1 MSVTYGVLL
10 FEEYF
15 MLNNFEHSVADDFS
29 ESSKAF
35 SHLSKLAVIVALQK
49 EAQPILQAFC
59 GDYKTWDSYGVTF
72 IQGKIASNSKGENST
87 LTICVA
93 GMGKSAAA
101 AAAQALIIES
111 NPQVLIFSGIAGA
124 LNPRLSVGDIVIGK
138 NLHYLETNTQIIA
151 ECAPY
156 KSVFESDPKLC
167 DLAAKEAELLGF
179 RLEKSLEESSSV
191 AGDLSSDFKQSA
203 SSINSVAY
211 VCGNIATSD
220 QFNTDPNILDAVR
233 ATVFGD
239 CEEMEGA
246 AAAHIAAKN
255 GVPFL
260 AIRSM
265 SNRCGES
272 YESVDSHKDDLV
284 LAANQAGSLT
294 LRVLKALVK

>member
-15 MLNNFEHSVADDFS
+15 MLNNFEHSAADDFS
-29 ESSKAF
+29 ESSKDF

-72 IQGKIASNSKGENST
+72 IQGKIASNSKGENPT

-124 LNPRLSVGDIVIGK
+124 LNPRLNVGDIVIGK
-138 NLHYLETNTQIIA
+138 KLHYLETNTQIIA

-167 DLAAKEAELLGF
+167 DLAAKEAQLLGF

-191 AGDLSSDFKQSA
+191 AGDLSSDFKQNESNVNSA
-203 SSINSVAY
+203 AY

-220 QFNTDPNILDAVR
+220 QFNTDPDILDVVR

-246 AAAHIAAKN
+246 AAAHIVAKN

-284 LAANQAGSLT
+284 LAANKAGLLT

>member
-138 NLHYLETNTQIIA
+138 KLHYLETNTQIIA

-167 DLAAKEAELLGF
+167 DLAAKEAQLLGF

-203 SSINSVAY
+203 SNENSVAY

>member
-1 MSVTYGVLL
+1 
-10 FEEYF
+10 

-29 ESSKAF
+29 ESSKDF

-72 IQGKIASNSKGENST
+72 IQGKIASNSKGENPT

-93 GMGKSAAA
+93 GMGKCAAA

-138 NLHYLETNTQIIA
+138 KLHYLETNTQIIA

-156 KSVFESDPKLC
+156 KSVFESDSKLC
-167 DLAAKEAELLGF
+167 DLAVKEAQLLGF

-203 SSINSVAY
+203 SNENSVSNENSNNVAY
-211 VCGNIATSD
+211 LCGNIATSD

-260 AIRSM
+260 AIHSM

>member
-1 MSVTYGVLL
+1 
-10 FEEYF
+10 
-15 MLNNFEHSVADDFS
+15 MLNNFEHSAADDFS
-29 ESSKAF
+29 ESSKDF

-72 IQGKIASNSKGENST
+72 IQGKIASNSKGENPT

-93 GMGKSAAA
+93 GMGKCAAA

-111 NPQVLIFSGIAGA
+111 NPQVLIFSGIAGS

-138 NLHYLETNTQIIA
+138 KLHYLETNTQIIA

-167 DLAAKEAELLGF
+167 DLAAKEAQLLGF

-191 AGDLSSDFKQSA
+191 AGDLFSDFKQNESNV
-203 SSINSVAY
+203 NSVAY

-220 QFNTDPNILDAVR
+220 QFNTNPNILDVVR

>member
-1 MSVTYGVLL
+1 
-10 FEEYF
+10 

-138 NLHYLETNTQIIA
+138 KLHYLETNTQIIA

-167 DLAAKEAELLGF
+167 DLAAKEAQLLGF

-203 SSINSVAY
+203 SNENSVAY

>member
-1 MSVTYGVLL
+1 
-10 FEEYF
+10 

-72 IQGKIASNSKGENST
+72 IQGKIASNSKGENPT

-93 GMGKSAAA
+93 GMGKCAAA

-138 NLHYLETNTQIIA
+138 KLHYLETNTQIIA

-167 DLAAKEAELLGF
+167 DLAAKEAQLLGF

-203 SSINSVAY
+203 SNINSVSY

-220 QFNTDPNILDAVR
+220 QFNTNPNILDAVR

>member
-1 MSVTYGVLL
+1 
-10 FEEYF
+10 
-15 MLNNFEHSVADDFS
+15 MLNNFEHSAADDFS
-29 ESSKAF
+29 ESSKDF

-72 IQGKIASNSKGENST
+72 IQGKIASNSKGENPT

-93 GMGKSAAA
+93 GMGKCAAA

-124 LNPRLSVGDIVIGK
+124 LNPRLNVGDIVIGK
-138 NLHYLETNTQIIA
+138 KLHYLETNTQIIA

-167 DLAAKEAELLGF
+167 DLAAKEAQLLGF

-191 AGDLSSDFKQSA
+191 AGDLSSDFKQNESN
-203 SSINSVAY
+203 INSVAY

-220 QFNTDPNILDAVR
+220 QFNTNPNILDAVR

>member
-1 MSVTYGVLL
+1 
-10 FEEYF
+10 
-15 MLNNFEHSVADDFS
+15 MLNNFEHSAADDFS
-29 ESSKAF
+29 ESSKDF

-72 IQGKIASNSKGENST
+72 IQGKIASNSKGENPT

-93 GMGKSAAA
+93 GMGKCAAA

-138 NLHYLETNTQIIA
+138 KLHYLETNTQIIA

-167 DLAAKEAELLGF
+167 DLAAKEAQLLGF

-191 AGDLSSDFKQSA
+191 AGDLSSDFKQNESNVNSA
-203 SSINSVAY
+203 AY
-211 VCGNIATSD
+211 LCGNIATSD
-220 QFNTDPNILDAVR
+220 QFNTDPDILDVVR

-284 LAANQAGSLT
+284 LAANKAGSLT

>member
-1 MSVTYGVLL
+1 
-10 FEEYF
+10 
-15 MLNNFEHSVADDFS
+15 MLNNFEHSAADDFS
-29 ESSKAF
+29 ESSKDF

-72 IQGKIASNSKGENST
+72 IQGKIASNSKGENPT

-93 GMGKSAAA
+93 GMGKCAAA

-138 NLHYLETNTQIIA
+138 KLHYLETNTQIIA

-156 KSVFESDPKLC
+156 KSVFESDSKLC
-167 DLAAKEAELLGF
+167 DLAAKEAQLLGF

-191 AGDLSSDFKQSA
+191 AGDLSSDFKQNESNV
-203 SSINSVAY
+203 NSVAY

-220 QFNTDPNILDAVR
+220 QFNTNPNILDVVR

>member
-1 MSVTYGVLL
+1 
-10 FEEYF
+10 
-15 MLNNFEHSVADDFS
+15 MLNNFEHSAADDFS
-29 ESSKAF
+29 ESSKDF

-72 IQGKIASNSKGENST
+72 IQGKIASNSKGENPT

-124 LNPRLSVGDIVIGK
+124 LNPRLNVGDIVIGK
-138 NLHYLETNTQIIA
+138 KLHYLETNTQIIA

-167 DLAAKEAELLGF
+167 DLAAKEAQLLGF

-191 AGDLSSDFKQSA
+191 AGDLSSDFKQNESNVNSA
-203 SSINSVAY
+203 AY

-220 QFNTDPNILDAVR
+220 QFNTDPDILDVVR

>member
-1 MSVTYGVLL
+1 
-10 FEEYF
+10 
-15 MLNNFEHSVADDFS
+15 MLNNFEHSAADDFS
-29 ESSKAF
+29 ESSKDF

-72 IQGKIASNSKGENST
+72 IQGKIASNSKGENPT

-124 LNPRLSVGDIVIGK
+124 LNPRLNVGDIVIGK
-138 NLHYLETNTQIIA
+138 KLHYLETNTQIIA

-167 DLAAKEAELLGF
+167 DLAAKEAQLLGF

-191 AGDLSSDFKQSA
+191 AGDLSSDFKQNESNVNSA
-203 SSINSVAY
+203 AY

-220 QFNTDPNILDAVR
+220 QFNTDPDILDVVR

-284 LAANQAGSLT
+284 LAANKAGLLT

>member
-1 MSVTYGVLL
+1 
-10 FEEYF
+10 
-15 MLNNFEHSVADDFS
+15 MLNNFEHSAADDFS
-29 ESSKAF
+29 ESSKDF

-138 NLHYLETNTQIIA
+138 KLHYLETNTQIIA

-156 KSVFESDPKLC
+156 KSVFESDSKLC

-203 SSINSVAY
+203 SNENSVAY

>member
-15 MLNNFEHSVADDFS
+15 MLNNFEHSAADDFS
-29 ESSKAF
+29 ESSKDF

-72 IQGKIASNSKGENST
+72 IQGKIASNSKGENPT

-93 GMGKSAAA
+93 GMGKCAAA

-124 LNPRLSVGDIVIGK
+124 LNPRLNVGDIVIGK
-138 NLHYLETNTQIIA
+138 KLHYLETNTQIIA

-156 KSVFESDPKLC
+156 KSVFESDSKLC
-167 DLAAKEAELLGF
+167 DLAAKEAQLLGF

-191 AGDLSSDFKQSA
+191 AGDLSSDFKQNESN
-203 SSINSVAY
+203 INSVAY

-284 LAANQAGSLT
+284 LAADQAGSLT

>member
-1 MSVTYGVLL
+1 
-10 FEEYF
+10 

-72 IQGKIASNSKGENST
+72 IQGKIASNSKGENPT

-93 GMGKSAAA
+93 GMGKCAAA

-138 NLHYLETNTQIIA
+138 KLHYLETNTQIIA

-167 DLAAKEAELLGF
+167 DLAAKEAQLLGF

-203 SSINSVAY
+203 SNENSVAY

-284 LAANQAGSLT
+284 LAADQAGSLT

>member
-1 MSVTYGVLL
+1 
-10 FEEYF
+10 
-15 MLNNFEHSVADDFS
+15 MLNNFEHSAADDFS
-29 ESSKAF
+29 ESSKDF

-72 IQGKIASNSKGENST
+72 IQGKIASNSKGENPT

-93 GMGKSAAA
+93 GMGKCAAA

-138 NLHYLETNTQIIA
+138 KLHYLETNTQIIA

-167 DLAAKEAELLGF
+167 DLAAKEAQLLGF

-191 AGDLSSDFKQSA
+191 AGDLSSDFKQNESNVNSA
-203 SSINSVAY
+203 AY

-220 QFNTDPNILDAVR
+220 QFNTDPDILDVVR

>member
-1 MSVTYGVLL
+1 
-10 FEEYF
+10 
-15 MLNNFEHSVADDFS
+15 MLNNFEHSAADDFS
-29 ESSKAF
+29 ESSKDF

-138 NLHYLETNTQIIA
+138 KLHYLETNTQIIA

-167 DLAAKEAELLGF
+167 DLAAKEAQLLGF

>member
-1 MSVTYGVLL
+1 
-10 FEEYF
+10 
-15 MLNNFEHSVADDFS
+15 MLNNFEHSAADDFS
-29 ESSKAF
+29 ENSKDF

-59 GDYKTWDSYGVTF
+59 ENYRTWDSYGVTF
-72 IQGKIASNSKGENST
+72 IQGKIASNSKGENPT

-138 NLHYLETNTQIIA
+138 KLHYLETNTQIIA
-151 ECAPY
+151 ECSPY

-203 SSINSVAY
+203 SNENSVAY

>member
-1 MSVTYGVLL
+1 
-10 FEEYF
+10 
-15 MLNNFEHSVADDFS
+15 MLNNFEHSAADDFS
-29 ESSKAF
+29 ESSKDF

-72 IQGKIASNSKGENST
+72 IQGKIASNSKGENPT

-93 GMGKSAAA
+93 GMGKCAAA

-138 NLHYLETNTQIIA
+138 KLHYLETNTQIIA

-156 KSVFESDPKLC
+156 KSVFESDSKLC
-167 DLAAKEAELLGF
+167 DLAAKEAQLLGF

-203 SSINSVAY
+203 SNENSVAY

-220 QFNTDPNILDAVR
+220 QFNTDPKILDAVR
-233 ATVFGD
+233 KEVFGD

-260 AIRSM
+260 AIRAM

-272 YESVDSHKDDLV
+272 YESVDAHKDDLV
-284 LAANQAGSLT
+284 LAANRAGSLT
-294 LRVLKALVK
+294 LSVLNALLK

>member
-1 MSVTYGVLL
+1 
-10 FEEYF
+10 

-29 ESSKAF
+29 DNSKAF

-72 IQGKIASNSKGENST
+72 IQGKIASNSKGENPT

-93 GMGKSAAA
+93 GMGKCAAA

-124 LNPRLSVGDIVIGK
+124 LNPRLNVGDIVIGK
-138 NLHYLETNTQIIA
+138 KLHYLETNTQIIA

-156 KSVFESDPKLC
+156 KSVFESDSKLC
-167 DLAAKEAELLGF
+167 DLAAKEAQLLGF

-203 SSINSVAY
+203 SNENSVAY

>member
-1 MSVTYGVLL
+1 
-10 FEEYF
+10 
-15 MLNNFEHSVADDFS
+15 MLNNFEHSAADDFS
-29 ESSKAF
+29 ESSKDF

-72 IQGKIASNSKGENST
+72 IQGKIASNSKGENPT

-124 LNPRLSVGDIVIGK
+124 LNPRLNVGDIVIGK
-138 NLHYLETNTQIIA
+138 KLHYLETNTQIIA

-156 KSVFESDPKLC
+156 KSVFESDSKLC

-203 SSINSVAY
+203 SNINSVAY

>member
-1 MSVTYGVLL
+1 
-10 FEEYF
+10 
-15 MLNNFEHSVADDFS
+15 MLNNFEHSAADDFS
-29 ESSKAF
+29 ESSKDF

-72 IQGKIASNSKGENST
+72 IQGKIASNSKGENPT

-138 NLHYLETNTQIIA
+138 KLHYLETNTQIIA

-167 DLAAKEAELLGF
+167 DLAAKEAQLLGF

-191 AGDLSSDFKQSA
+191 AGDLSSDFKQNESNVNSA
-203 SSINSVAY
+203 AY

-220 QFNTDPNILDAVR
+220 QFNTDPDILDVVR

-284 LAANQAGSLT
+284 LAANKAGLLT

>member
-1 MSVTYGVLL
+1 
-10 FEEYF
+10 

-72 IQGKIASNSKGENST
+72 IQGKIASNSKGENPT

-93 GMGKSAAA
+93 GMGKCAAA

-124 LNPRLSVGDIVIGK
+124 LNPRLNVGDIVIGK
-138 NLHYLETNTQIIA
+138 KLHYLETNTQIIA

-167 DLAAKEAELLGF
+167 DLAAKEAQLLGF

-203 SSINSVAY
+203 SNENSVAY

-220 QFNTDPNILDAVR
+220 HFNTDPNILDAVR

>member
-1 MSVTYGVLL
+1 
-10 FEEYF
+10 
-15 MLNNFEHSVADDFS
+15 MLNNFEHSAADDFS
-29 ESSKAF
+29 ESSKDF

-72 IQGKIASNSKGENST
+72 IQCKIASNSKGENST

-93 GMGKSAAA
+93 GMGKCAAA

-138 NLHYLETNTQIIA
+138 KLHYLETNTQIIA

-167 DLAAKEAELLGF
+167 DLAAKEAQLLGF

-203 SSINSVAY
+203 SSINSIAY
-211 VCGNIATSD
+211 VFGNIATSD

>member
-1 MSVTYGVLL
+1 
-10 FEEYF
+10 
-15 MLNNFEHSVADDFS
+15 MLNNFEHSAADDFS
-29 ESSKAF
+29 ESSKDF

-138 NLHYLETNTQIIA
+138 KLHYLETNTQIIA

-156 KSVFESDPKLC
+156 KSVFESDSKLC
-167 DLAAKEAELLGF
+167 DLAAKEAQLLGF

-191 AGDLSSDFKQSA
+191 AGDLSSDFKQNESNVNSA
-203 SSINSVAY
+203 AY
-211 VCGNIATSD
+211 LCGNIATSD

>member
-1 MSVTYGVLL
+1 
-10 FEEYF
+10 
-15 MLNNFEHSVADDFS
+15 MLNNFEHSAADDFS
-29 ESSKAF
+29 ESSKDF

-138 NLHYLETNTQIIA
+138 KLHYLETNTQIIA

-167 DLAAKEAELLGF
+167 DLAAKEAQLLGF

-203 SSINSVAY
+203 SNENSVAY

-284 LAANQAGSLT
+284 LAADQAGSLT

>member
-1 MSVTYGVLL
+1 
-10 FEEYF
+10 
-15 MLNNFEHSVADDFS
+15 MLNNFEHSAADDFS
-29 ESSKAF
+29 ESSKDF

-138 NLHYLETNTQIIA
+138 KLHYLETNTQIIA

-167 DLAAKEAELLGF
+167 DLAAKEAQLLGF

-191 AGDLSSDFKQSA
+191 AGDLSSDFKQNESN
-203 SSINSVAY
+203 INSVAY

>member
-1 MSVTYGVLL
+1 
-10 FEEYF
+10 
-15 MLNNFEHSVADDFS
+15 MLNNFEHSAADDFS
-29 ESSKAF
+29 ESSKDF

-72 IQGKIASNSKGENST
+72 IQGKIASNSKGENPT

-93 GMGKSAAA
+93 GMGKCAAA

-138 NLHYLETNTQIIA
+138 KLHYLETNTQIIA

-167 DLAAKEAELLGF
+167 DLAAKEAQLLGF

-191 AGDLSSDFKQSA
+191 AGDLFSDFKQNESNV
-203 SSINSVAY
+203 NSVAY

-220 QFNTDPNILDAVR
+220 QFNTNPNILDVVR

>member
-1 MSVTYGVLL
+1 
-10 FEEYF
+10 
-15 MLNNFEHSVADDFS
+15 MLNNFEHSAADDFS
-29 ESSKAF
+29 ENSKDF

-72 IQGKIASNSKGENST
+72 IQGKIASNSKGENPT

-138 NLHYLETNTQIIA
+138 NFHYLETNTQIIA

-191 AGDLSSDFKQSA
+191 AGDLSSDFKQNESNVNSA
-203 SSINSVAY
+203 AY

-220 QFNTDPNILDAVR
+220 QFNTDPDILDTVR

-294 LRVLKALVK
+294 LRVLKTLVK

>member
-1 MSVTYGVLL
+1 
-10 FEEYF
+10 
-15 MLNNFEHSVADDFS
+15 MLNNFEHSAADDFS
-29 ESSKAF
+29 ESSKDF

-72 IQGKIASNSKGENST
+72 IQGKIASNSKGENPT

-124 LNPRLSVGDIVIGK
+124 LNPRLNVGDIVIGK
-138 NLHYLETNTQIIA
+138 KLHYLETNTQIIA

-167 DLAAKEAELLGF
+167 DLAAKEAQLLGF

-191 AGDLSSDFKQSA
+191 AGDLSSDFKQNESNVNSA
-203 SSINSVAY
+203 AY

-220 QFNTDPNILDAVR
+220 QFNTDPDILDVVR

-246 AAAHIAAKN
+246 AAAHIVAKN

-284 LAANQAGSLT
+284 LAANKAGLLT